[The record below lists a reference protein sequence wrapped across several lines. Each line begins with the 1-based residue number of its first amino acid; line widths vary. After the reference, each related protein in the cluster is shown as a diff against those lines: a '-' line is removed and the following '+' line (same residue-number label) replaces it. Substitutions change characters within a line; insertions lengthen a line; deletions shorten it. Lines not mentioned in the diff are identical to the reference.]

1 MGDPGILPGMDIR
14 PIQED
19 DFPAVRDVARASLAA
34 SYDMV
39 DEAAIDALVEEL
51 YARETLADDRDRE
64 TAVTLVAQKTGD
76 VVGFAQA
83 EVVDDGTEGSI
94 RWLHVHPDARGEGVG
109 SRLFRHTREALLER
123 GIEQLSASVLAD
135 YEEGTA
141 FYESRG
147 FEPRA
152 ERSIEIG
159 DQSRVEVE
167 YVAGELASRGLQRI
181 ETPDGTLWVDREED
195 ELGSEAPFYPVY
207 TDDGESK
214 WGWYCSACE
223 STDTAMDTM
232 GRIVCNGCEN
242 RRRPSRWDAAYM

>member
-1 MGDPGILPGMDIR
+1 MDIR
-14 PIQED
+14 QIEEG
-19 DFPAVRDVARASLAA
+19 DFPGVRDVARASLAA

-51 YARETLADDRDRE
+51 YTRDTLAADRDRE
-64 TAVTLVAQKTGD
+64 TAVTLVAEEAGD
-76 VVGFAQA
+76 AVGFAQA
-83 EVVDDGTEGSI
+83 EVVEDGSEGSI
-94 RWLHVHPDARGEGVG
+94 RWLHVHPDARRQGVG

-123 GIEQLSASVLAD
+123 GVDQLTASVLVD

-152 ERSIEIG
+152 ERSVEIG
-159 DQSRVEVE
+159 DQTRVEVE
-167 YVAGELASRGLQRI
+167 YVAGEAADRGLQRI
-181 ETPDGTLWVDREED
+181 ETPDRSLWVDREED

-207 TDDGESK
+207 SDDGESK
-214 WGWYCSACE
+214 WGWYCAACE
-223 STDTAMDTM
+223 SADTAMDTM
-232 GRIVCNGCEN
+232 GRIVCNSCEN